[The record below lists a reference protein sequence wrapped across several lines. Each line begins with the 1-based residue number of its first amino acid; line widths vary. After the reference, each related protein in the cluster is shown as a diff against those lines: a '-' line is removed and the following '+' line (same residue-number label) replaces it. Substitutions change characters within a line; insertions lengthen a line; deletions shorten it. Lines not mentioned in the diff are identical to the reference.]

1 MEVLEESQKLIDT
14 KETKQKF
21 WDMFVIDS
29 LIGNTDRHNGNWG
42 FLLNKEIGKASF
54 SPIYDC
60 GSCLTPML
68 EDEEIKKINDV
79 ELKNIAINCYS
90 CLKENGKKINYMSY
104 IKQMKN
110 EECNKAI
117 IRIFNNIK
125 IEQIEKFIDEI
136 DCICE
141 MRKEFY
147 KKIIAKRYEIIKETY
162 ECLCQKGRSYLT

>member
-1 MEVLEESQKLIDT
+1 MI
-14 KETKQKF
+14 
-21 WDMFVIDS
+21 
-29 LIGNTDRHNGNWG
+29 NN
-42 FLLNKEIGKASF
+42 
-54 SPIYDC
+54 
-60 GSCLTPML
+60 
-68 EDEEIKKINDV
+68 EEIEKINEA
-79 ELKNIAINCYS
+79 ELKNLAINCYS

-136 DCICE
+136 DCILE
-141 MRKEFY
+141 IRKEFY

-162 ECLCQKGRSYLT
+162 ERLCQNGRSYLT